1 VFGRLGD
8 ALVLPQEFQRNLSNT
23 LSSLPGV
30 NLPVGALAR
39 GAGAVDELGSAAS
52 KSMYVEPTR
61 LTADPTKMFKLI
73 DSLPDSVYR
82 TPAVQEALKA
92 AASGDGVKAFRL
104 LESNPTTAKE
114 LLKYANKMGAQE
126 LSPYKNLHRYNL
138 PNPAEYRRK
147 PGGGFNPKTGGGGIA
162 EGGLASLSKSNKR

>member
-1 VFGRLGD
+1 VFGRVADELG
-8 ALVLPQEFQRNLSNT
+8 LPQEFQRNVGNT
-23 LSSLPGV
+23 LNALPGL
-30 NLPVGALAR
+30 NFPVGALGR
-39 GAGAVDELGSAAS
+39 GVGAADELGSVAS

-82 TPAVQEALKA
+82 TPAVQEALQA

-114 LLKYANKMGAQE
+114 LLKYADKMGAQE
-126 LSPYKNLHRYNL
+126 LSPYKNLNRYNL

-147 PGGGFNPKTGGGGIA
+147 LGGGYSQKAGGGKA
-162 EGGLASLSKSNKR
+162 EGGLISLNEFGR